1 VLARPITALRA
12 PDRSVAR
19 ATALLALQRHGV
31 LTRTDLDQIPAGER
45 FEPTSAHREQ
55 YGIRQAQFEAAY
67 AALLPISEALL

>member
-1 VLARPITALRA
+1 
-12 PDRSVAR
+12 
-19 ATALLALQRHGV
+19 V
-31 LTRTDLDQIPAGER
+31 LTRTDLDQSPAGER